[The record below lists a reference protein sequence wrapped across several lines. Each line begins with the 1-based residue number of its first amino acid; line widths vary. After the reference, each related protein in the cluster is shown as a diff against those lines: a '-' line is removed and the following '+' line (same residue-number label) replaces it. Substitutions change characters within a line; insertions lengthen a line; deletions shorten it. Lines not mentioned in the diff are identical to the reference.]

1 MRIMKDKIRYWFMAV
16 KKWLG
21 SLSFR
26 TGIIIGLLC
35 VVFYILSFAQMFLP
49 LSVSVKGILWVIFF
63 GLAKTAQYSAI
74 LILGKEG
81 IRRLRQLW
89 KKRSLG

>member
-1 MRIMKDKIRYWFMAV
+1 MQILKERIRQWFLAI

-21 SLSFR
+21 TLSFR
-26 TGIIIGLLC
+26 TGIIVGLLC
-35 VVFYILSFAQMFLP
+35 VLFYILSFAQMALP

-89 KKRSLG
+89 KKRSIG